1 MNPIVDHARDTLE
14 AAGLEVQEVR
24 ELPTGH
30 GWQVRC
36 AGGEMVCAYRTGK
49 LVAQGKN
56 AVMVKALLD
65 KAGAAPKT
73 VAAVKPGKAAAA
85 VEAPAVEVPSAAGG
99 GDAAGEF
106 KPRLPPGWTTEPWDG
121 VTPPW

>member
-1 MNPIVDHARDTLE
+1 MNPIVDNARDALE
-14 AAGLEVQEVR
+14 AAGLDVQEVR

-36 AGGEMVCAYRTGK
+36 AGGEMVCAYKTSK
-49 LVAQGKN
+49 QGKN
-56 AVMVKALLD
+56 AAMVKALLD
-65 KAGAAPKT
+65 KAGAAPK
-73 VAAVKPGKAAAA
+73 PAAAMKPVKVASA
-85 VEAPAVEVPSAAGG
+85 VEVSAVEVPGAASG

>member
-1 MNPIVDHARDTLE
+1 MNVIVDHARDALE

-36 AGGEMVCAYRTGK
+36 AGGEMVCVYRTGK

-56 AVMVKALLD
+56 AVMMKALLD
-65 KAGAAPKT
+65 KAGAVPKAQAMAKPVKEVPT
-73 VAAVKPGKAAAA
+73 VAKVVARGDTAA
-85 VEAPAVEVPSAAGG
+85 
-99 GDAAGEF
+99 DDF
-106 KPRLPPGWTTEPWDG
+106 KPRLPPGWSSEPWDG
-121 VTPPW
+121 VSLPW

>member
-1 MNPIVDHARDTLE
+1 MNPVVDHARDALE

-36 AGGEMVCAYRTGK
+36 AGGEVVCAYKTGA

-56 AVMVKALLD
+56 VAMVKALLD
-65 KAGAAPKT
+65 KAGAAPRS
-73 VAAVKPGKAAAA
+73 AAARSVKAAPAA
-85 VEAPAVEVPSAAGG
+85 EASAVAVPAAASA

-106 KPRLPPGWTTEPWDG
+106 KPRLPPGWSDEPWDG

>member
-1 MNPIVDHARDTLE
+1 MNAIVDHVRDALE

-36 AGGEMVCAYRTGK
+36 AGGEMVCIYRTGK

-56 AVMVKALLD
+56 AAMVKALLD
-65 KAGAAPKT
+65 KAGAVPKPT
-73 VAAVKPGKAAAA
+73 AAAKPVKVVPA
-85 VEAPAVEVPSAAGG
+85 AQASAVEVAGAANG
-99 GDAAGEF
+99 GDTAGDF
-106 KPRLPPGWTTEPWDG
+106 KPRLPVGWTTEPWDG
-121 VTPPW
+121 VSPPW